1 MLFMGQGTGTL
12 PLATRVQLDVPNIG
26 IFCPTFLKPEM
37 WHVYRQVVGPKR
49 AKIHAFAFKRENSDR
64 FPYSNVH
71 LVRRSKLRWARRIWQ
86 KQILRSPQL
95 ALPGECAALSKLI
108 RAYNISLLHIYFGNN
123 GVFWLP
129 LFRKRAIP
137 IVVSFHGADVAVGF
151 NTSSGQR
158 RLQQV
163 FEAADL
169 LLARSES
176 IQQSLIAAGCS
187 RDKIRIQR
195 TGIPS
200 SEFGYRARSYPDSG
214 GFQLLQACRLIEKKG
229 VEVTL
234 KAYARFSQRWP
245 QSRLV
250 IAGDGPLREPLEQLA
265 QQLDIRRR
273 VEFTGFLTKEDLL
286 KRYYESHLFIH
297 PSETTSRGD
306 NEGIPNSLLESMA
319 TGLCSIATRHGGIP
333 EAIEHLHNG
342 ILVDER
348 DHEGVYHWMNQFAEN
363 YQGAVDLGRRAS
375 ETISREFNAETQ
387 IQKLESVYLELIGN
401 GSGRARVPA
410 RRHNMP

>member
-1 MLFMGQGTGTL
+1 
-12 PLATRVQLDVPNIG
+12 
-26 IFCPTFLKPEM
+26 M
-37 WHVYRQVVGPKR
+37 WHVYRQVVGLKR
-49 AKIHAFAFKRENSDR
+49 AEIHAFAFKRENSDR

-95 ALPGECAALSKLI
+95 AVPAECAAFSKLL

-129 LFRKRAIP
+129 LLRSRAIP
-137 IVVSFHGADVAVGF
+137 IIVSFHGADVAVGF
-151 NTSSGQR
+151 NTSAGQR
-158 RLQQV
+158 RLHQV
-163 FEAADL
+163 FEEADL
-169 LLARSES
+169 LLARSQS
-176 IQQSLIAAGCS
+176 IQQSLITAGCS
-187 RDKIRIQR
+187 RDKIRIHR

-200 SEFGYRARSYPDSG
+200 SEFGYRTRNYPEDG

-245 QSRLV
+245 RSRLA

-265 QQLDIRRR
+265 QQLDIRSQ
-273 VEFTGFLTKEDLL
+273 VEFTGFLTKEELL

-297 PSETTSRGD
+297 PSETTPEGD
-306 NEGIPNSLLESMA
+306 NEGIPNSLLEAMA

-348 DHEGVYHWMNQFAEN
+348 DYEGVYHWMNQLAEN
-363 YQGAVDLGRRAS
+363 WQLAMNMGRHAA
-375 ETISREFNAETQ
+375 ETLSREFDSETQ
-387 IQKLESVYLELIGN
+387 IRKLESTYLGLIG
-401 GSGRARVPA
+401 
-410 RRHNMP
+410 